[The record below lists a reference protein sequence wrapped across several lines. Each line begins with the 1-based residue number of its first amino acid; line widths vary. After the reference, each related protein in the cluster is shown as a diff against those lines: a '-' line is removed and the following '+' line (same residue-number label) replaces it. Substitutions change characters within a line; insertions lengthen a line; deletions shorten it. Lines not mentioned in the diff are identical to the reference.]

1 MPAAE
6 LLMNNN
12 DDDDDDDDAG
22 ISVDSVDFYTDIST
36 WASNDLTLHWC
47 LPCTVHCASG
57 FGRLEVHSTE
67 YNLFYA
73 WICSVV

>member
-36 WASNDLTLHWC
+36 WASNDLTLH
-47 LPCTVHCASG
+47 
-57 FGRLEVHSTE
+57 
-67 YNLFYA
+67 
-73 WICSVV
+73 